1 MQEDLTQDETLNE
14 DQQGFTVS
22 DDFITRLREELNGE
36 NFAEVREECLP
47 LSAADTAEIL
57 SKIDFD
63 HALQLVD
70 VLGED
75 MSSDVYAYLDNDLV
89 TRMFANMSD
98 WDVASI
104 INQMESDDALDL
116 IEDLDEET
124 QGKILLTLSSKMRA
138 ALEEGLTFPEDS
150 AGRLMQRTMV
160 AVPQFWTVGKTLD
173 YLRVAKDSLPDNF
186 YDIIIVDPMH
196 HVVGEVPAGKI
207 LKAQRTARMSDL
219 ALDNFHPVKAE
230 TDQEDVAHLFRR
242 EALVSAP
249 VVNEDNRLIGVIT
262 VDDIVGVIDE
272 EAEEDLLKLAG
283 MSDTHIY
290 RDVLY
295 TARSRFSWLAVNLL
309 TAIAASI
316 VIGFFEGTINQIVA
330 LAVLMPIVASMG
342 GNAGMQ
348 AMTVAVRGLATKELS
363 RANAHKIIGKEVL
376 VGAINGAS
384 FAIIT
389 GIVTAL
395 WFQNPALGMIIAT
408 AMVLNLI
415 VAGFSGAS
423 IPVLLDRFG
432 MDPAV
437 SSSVFLTTVTDVI
450 GFFAFLG
457 LAAMFLV

>member
-1 MQEDLTQDETLNE
+1 MQEDLTTDETLNE

-22 DDFITRLREELNGE
+22 DDFITRLREELNAG

-47 LSAADTAEIL
+47 LSPADTAEIL

-186 YDIIIVDPMH
+186 YDIIIVDAMH

-230 TDQEDVAHLFRR
+230 TDQEDVAHLFISISIDEGSLEEPVIIVWDDGEMDVCERLHA
-242 EALVSAP
+242 EKLVE
-249 VVNEDNRLIGVIT
+249 NEDSGVFNFIHIPEFM
-262 VDDIVGVIDE
+262 DDLRRFLAHNQDAMFEADE
-272 EAEEDLLKLAG
+272 EEMLSGYLEED
-283 MSDTHIY
+283 D
-290 RDVLY
+290 D
-295 TARSRFSWLAVNLL
+295 
-309 TAIAASI
+309 
-316 VIGFFEGTINQIVA
+316 
-330 LAVLMPIVASMG
+330 
-342 GNAGMQ
+342 
-348 AMTVAVRGLATKELS
+348 
-363 RANAHKIIGKEVL
+363 
-376 VGAINGAS
+376 
-384 FAIIT
+384 
-389 GIVTAL
+389 
-395 WFQNPALGMIIAT
+395 
-408 AMVLNLI
+408 
-415 VAGFSGAS
+415 
-423 IPVLLDRFG
+423 
-432 MDPAV
+432 
-437 SSSVFLTTVTDVI
+437 
-450 GFFAFLG
+450 
-457 LAAMFLV
+457 